1 MAFVLGEV
9 IAVTKM
15 EILIIIFLL
24 IVITKIIVKKQA
36 FFAVIFLF
44 CIIGYMIT
52 DNAIMQRDTL
62 YNLEE
67 GNVSVTGSVYK
78 ISESEYG
85 VTVYLKKVYV
95 EKTEC
100 KKLIVY
106 ADSAEGIKIGNT
118 VVVKGSF
125 NHFDVAR
132 NTGNFDSRFFYM
144 TQGIYGKVKERQN
157 VWKFL
162 GERKTER
169 VFYKMSWSA

>member
-1 MAFVLGEV
+1 FALGEV

-85 VTVYLKKVYV
+85 VTIYLKNVYV

-106 ADSAEGIKIGNT
+106 ADSAEEIKIGNT
-118 VVVKGSF
+118 VIVKSLI
-125 NHFDVAR
+125 
-132 NTGNFDSRFFYM
+132 TLM
-144 TQGIYGKVKERQN
+144 LKEYR
-157 VWKFL
+157 KF
-162 GERKTER
+162 
-169 VFYKMSWSA
+169 